1 LKITADTSFLCA
13 LYRKQDN
20 SDRALIF
27 LGEITEPIF
36 ATRLLLWEFRQSTRF
51 QAFRHRQNPN
61 LGFPFSEAEQMIAK
75 LKQHLDQGVLRLID
89 RDLTKVLT
97 LAERVSKART
107 FTGGHR
113 SFDVLHIAAALE
125 LEADAFLSFDGN
137 QNRLAAAEG
146 LAIPLALH
154 SPET

>member
-1 LKITADTSFLCA
+1 LKTTADTSFLCA

-20 SDRALIF
+20 SDRALIY
-27 LGEITEPIF
+27 LGEATKPIL

-75 LKQHLDQGVLRLID
+75 LKQHLDQGVLRLVD
-89 RDLTKVLT
+89 RDLTQVLT
-97 LAERVSKART
+97 LAERISKSRIH
-107 FTGGHR
+107 TGGHR

-125 LEADAFLSFDGN
+125 LEADTFLSFDGN
-137 QNRLAAAEG
+137 QNTLAAAEG
-146 LAIPLALH
+146 FATPLALH
-154 SPET
+154 SSET

>member
-1 LKITADTSFLCA
+1 
-13 LYRKQDN
+13 
-20 SDRALIF
+20 
-27 LGEITEPIF
+27 
-36 ATRLLLWEFRQSTRF
+36 
-51 QAFRHRQNPN
+51 
-61 LGFPFSEAEQMIAK
+61 MIAK